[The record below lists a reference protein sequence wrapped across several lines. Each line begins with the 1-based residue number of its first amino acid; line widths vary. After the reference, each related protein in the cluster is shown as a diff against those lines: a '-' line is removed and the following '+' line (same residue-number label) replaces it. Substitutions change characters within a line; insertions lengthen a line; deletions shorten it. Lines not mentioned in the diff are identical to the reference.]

1 MVSICPSLAR
11 GPDFGWNAA
20 TGPALLSDAESVLAL
35 GGVTGP
41 SAVQALV
48 ARGRIL
54 AARDEPEALSVLDQ
68 AARAAEG
75 VGDVSM
81 LVPVA
86 DARSEYFLWA
96 GDADR
101 AQQEARQGLRPC
113 RLGWRA
119 CLCGRQARLA
129 AVESGRHG

>member
-1 MVSICPSLAR
+1 MAR
-11 GPDFGWNAA
+11 WA
-20 TGPALLSDAESVLAL
+20 TPTSVLAL
-35 GGVTGP
+35 GGETGP
-41 SAVQALV
+41 SAVLALV

-54 AARDEPEALSVLDQ
+54 AARGEPEAGPLLDQ

-101 AQQEARQGLRPC
+101 AQQEARQGLSLIGWVAARPSSSA
-113 RLGWRA
+113 GWRGG
-119 CLCGRQARLA
+119 CGGRVATKARRRWP
-129 AVESGRHG
+129 SRTG